1 MVRLGVGVVVT
12 AALGLIFTYLV
23 RHGAHRLGI
32 VATPQKDR
40 WHSKP
45 TASMGGIAIYL
56 AFVIGCFIFAPDL
69 SRAYPILIAATLLF
83 GVGIVDDLRQIKPY
97 VKLVMQVVAASIVVF
112 AGLRLPGTIWASW
125 GADFL
130 TIFWLV
136 AITNAINLLDN
147 MDGLAGGISL
157 IACAFLAISFLL
169 NGQTAEAALPLI
181 LAGAVAGFLRFN
193 FNPASIFMGDCGS
206 MFLGFALSGIALL
219 SDFGR
224 ARNLISVL
232 ATPVLILT
240 IPIFDTMV
248 VAVTRKLS
256 GRPVSQGGRDHT
268 SHRLVALGMSE
279 HRATLFLYLFAALS
293 GALALAVRQMAIW
306 GALALI
312 VGFALSVLF
321 IGLYLGKVGFYEEL
335 SGSAGIP
342 TWVFPGNIRLAE
354 AGRQGCLRSQGF
366 GAASGTVVDP
376 FGNLSHR
383 RRIIEILLDTVLV
396 ALAYYSAY
404 LLRFDGDMPG
414 EQVAIFIRTLPPLVA
429 VQILSFLIGG
439 VYKGIWRYVG
449 IDEIARLAVSVF
461 AGSAV
466 SGLAVLFIYNFHGPS
481 RAVFI
486 LNGVLLLV
494 FVGMSRVSFRLI
506 GALIAGQ
513 REPIPNAKPVLIYG
527 AGDRGEILIREL
539 LNNPAYCYQPV
550 GFIDDNA
557 QKTGRRLQGYRIF
570 SSDDLPRLISSHG
583 VSEILVSSLK
593 VPESRLDD
601 LRNLGVGLKRLKI
614 DLEGVEI
621 KI

>member
-1 MVRLGVGVVVT
+1 MIRLGVGVAVT
-12 AALGLIFTYLV
+12 AALSLIFTSLV
-23 RHGAHRLGI
+23 RHCALKLGI
-32 VATPQKDR
+32 VAVPRRDR
-40 WHSKP
+40 WHSRP
-45 TASMGGIAIYL
+45 TALMGGIAIYL

-69 SRAYPILIAATLLF
+69 SRAYPILIAATVLF
-83 GVGIVDDLRQIKPY
+83 GVGIVDDIRQLKPY

-112 AGLRLPGTIWASW
+112 GGLRLPGMIWTSW

-157 IACAFLAISFLL
+157 IACAFLAVTFLV
-169 NGQTAEAALPLI
+169 NGQTVEAALPLI
-181 LAGAVAGFLRFN
+181 LAGAIAGFLRFN

-224 ARNLISVL
+224 ARNLVSVL

-248 VAVTRKLS
+248 VTVTRKLS

-279 HRATLFLYLFAALS
+279 RRATLLLYLFAALS
-293 GALALAVRQMAIW
+293 GAMALAVRQMAIW

-321 IGLYLGKVGFYEEL
+321 IGLYVGKVGFYEQ
-335 SGSAGIP
+335 
-342 TWVFPGNIRLAE
+342 
-354 AGRQGCLRSQGF
+354 GRDSNQGPV
-366 GAASGTVVDP
+366 SGTLVDP
-376 FGNLSHR
+376 FGNFSHR
-383 RRIIEILLDTVLV
+383 RRIVEILLDTVLA

-414 EQVAIFIRTLPPLVA
+414 EQIAIFIRTLPPLVA
-429 VQILSFLIGG
+429 IQILSFLIGG
-439 VYKGIWRYVG
+439 VYKGIWRYAGVG
-449 IDEIARLAVSVF
+449 ELARLAVAVF
-461 AGSAV
+461 IGSTV
-466 SGLAVLFIYNFHGPS
+466 CGLAVLFFYKFHGPS

-486 LNGVLLLV
+486 LNGVLLFV
-494 FVGMSRVSFRLI
+494 FVGASRVSFRLI
-506 GALIAGQ
+506 AALIAGQ
-513 REPIPNAKPVLIYG
+513 IQPAPDARPVLIYG

-550 GFIDDNA
+550 GFIDDDA
-557 QKTGRRLQGYRIF
+557 RKTGRLLRGYQIF
-570 SSDDLPRLISSHG
+570 SSNDLPGLISSHG
-583 VSEILVSSLK
+583 VSEVLVSSLK
-593 VPESRLDD
+593 VPESRLDG
-601 LRNLGVGLKRLKI
+601 LRNMGVGLKRLKI
-614 DLEGVEI
+614 DLEGMEFNSRR
-621 KI
+621 

>member
-1 MVRLGVGVVVT
+1 
-12 AALGLIFTYLV
+12 
-23 RHGAHRLGI
+23 LGI
-32 VATPQKDR
+32 VAVPRRDR
-40 WHSKP
+40 WHSRP
-45 TASMGGIAIYL
+45 TALMGGIAIYL

-69 SRAYPILIAATLLF
+69 SRAYPILIAATILF
-83 GVGIVDDLRQIKPY
+83 GVGIVDDIRQLKPY

-112 AGLRLPGTIWASW
+112 GGLRLPGMIWTSW

-157 IACAFLAISFLL
+157 IACAFLAISFLV
-169 NGQTAEAALPLI
+169 NGQTTEAALPLI
-181 LAGAVAGFLRFN
+181 LAGAIAGFLRFN

-224 ARNLISVL
+224 ARNLVSVL

-248 VAVTRKLS
+248 VTVTRKLS

-279 HRATLFLYLFAALS
+279 RRATLLLYLFAALS

-321 IGLYLGKVGFYEEL
+321 IGLYVGKVGFYEQ
-335 SGSAGIP
+335 
-342 TWVFPGNIRLAE
+342 
-354 AGRQGCLRSQGF
+354 GRPSNQGPV
-366 GAASGTVVDP
+366 SGTLVDP
-376 FGNLSHR
+376 FGNFSHR
-383 RRIIEILLDTVLV
+383 RRIVEILLDTVLV

-414 EQVAIFIRTLPPLVA
+414 EQIAIFIRTLPPLVA
-429 VQILSFLIGG
+429 IQILSFLIGG
-439 VYKGIWRYVG
+439 VYKGIWRYAGVS
-449 IDEIARLAVSVF
+449 EFARLAVAVF
-461 AGSAV
+461 VGSTV
-466 SGLAVLFIYNFHGPS
+466 SGFAVLFFYKFHGPS

-486 LNGVLLLV
+486 LNGVLLFV
-494 FVGMSRVSFRLI
+494 FVGASRVSFRLI
-506 GALIAGQ
+506 AASIAGLIQ
-513 REPIPNAKPVLIYG
+513 PAPDARPVLIYG
-527 AGDRGEILIREL
+527 AGDGGSILIREL

-550 GFIDDNA
+550 GFIDDDA
-557 QKTGRRLQGYRIF
+557 RKTGRLLRGYRIF
-570 SSDDLPRLISSHG
+570 SSDDLPGLISSHG
-583 VSEILVSSLK
+583 VSEVLVSSLK
-593 VPESRLDD
+593 VPESRLDG

-614 DLEGVEI
+614 DLEGMEF
-621 KI
+621 KSRR